1 MVRFTN
7 SNDFYHGIYYLKYC
21 WFKTIQTGINSPKLL
36 NDFNQD
42 KLLNIKH

>member
-7 SNDFYHGIYYLKYC
+7 SNDLYHSLYYLKYC